1 MDEIESLLNKSLR
14 EYEFNPV
21 TTSADARVVGFPMPG
36 GAIGPNVHMMKSAGI
51 LDKYSDVLAEF
62 PEVVRAG
69 GGWTSV
75 TPGSQQY
82 WLQAFNNVL
91 HGRWEKIDAGYG
103 KSVLGYFGRPPLPP
117 DPEVVKIASEKL
129 ELPPFDG
136 DPLEEAPDTLT
147 EAENALKERGIEI
160 TDENKFL
167 VAAAIVPGKNME
179 LNEGIRLLEKR
190 SKITL
195 PLKKEESGNQKTNSI
210 TTPTKTSVTV
220 TEGNNTRTYE
230 VVIEPPASSK
240 SPTTPNQTAV
250 TPSNGGQTKDIFSP
264 FEGNVEVVEVNVKAG
279 DVVTQGQVVAAVE
292 AMKAK
297 HDVKAPCAGRVSAVH
312 ASIGNE
318 VSAGKPIM
326 TIEA

>member
-1 MDEIESLLNKSLR
+1 
-14 EYEFNPV
+14 
-21 TTSADARVVGFPMPG
+21 
-36 GAIGPNVHMMKSAGI
+36 
-51 LDKYSDVLAEF
+51 
-62 PEVVRAG
+62 
-69 GGWTSV
+69 
-75 TPGSQQY
+75 
-82 WLQAFNNVL
+82 
-91 HGRWEKIDAGYG
+91 
-103 KSVLGYFGRPPLPP
+103 
-117 DPEVVKIASEKL
+117 
-129 ELPPFDG
+129 
-136 DPLEEAPDTLT
+136 
-147 EAENALKERGIEI
+147 
-160 TDENKFL
+160 
-167 VAAAIVPGKNME
+167 ME

-250 TPSNGGQTKDIFSP
+250 TLSNGGQTKDIFSP